1 MKLAQLITS
10 RDNPFFKRLARL
22 ARSAH
27 QRKIAGLT
35 LLDGVHL
42 IETYLPIGQ
51 PESLIV
57 SETGCNDPEIQ
68 RLMAEAVCGTGGTG
82 STGAKAAITMLS
94 DALFRDISS
103 VQTPTGI
110 MASIP
115 IPSPGS
121 VRVRRRNDHEE
132 FWVLLEA
139 IQDPGNFGSILRSA
153 AAAGASSVYL
163 SHGCADPW
171 SPKALR
177 AGMGAHFLLPIYE
190 RSNLA
195 EMARIFKGKV
205 IASMPDAKKDLYQTG
220 LTGPVAF
227 VFGNEGAGLSEA
239 LLQACVER
247 IRIPMTGDT
256 ESLNV
261 AAAAAVF
268 FFERV
273 RQRKADGPE

>member
-1 MKLAQLITS
+1 MKLAKVITS
-10 RDNPFFKRLARL
+10 RDNPFFKRTAGL

-42 IETYLPIGQ
+42 VETYLPLGQ

-57 SETGCNDPEIQ
+57 SETGCNNPEIK
-68 RLMAEAVCGTGGTG
+68 RLIAEVAGGAG
-82 STGAKAAITMLS
+82 STGAKAAITVLS
-94 DALFRDISS
+94 DALFHDISS

-115 IPSPGS
+115 IPSPGP
-121 VRVRRRNDHEE
+121 VRARRYNDDEE

-171 SPKALR
+171 SPKTLR
-177 AGMGAHFLLPIYE
+177 AAMGAHFFLPIYE

-195 EMARIFKGKV
+195 EVARIFKGKV
-205 IASMPDAKKDLYQTG
+205 IASTPDAKKTLYQTG
-220 LTGPVAF
+220 LTGRVAF

-239 LLQACVER
+239 LLQACTER
-247 IRIPMTGDT
+247 TCVPMTAGT

-273 RQRKADGPE
+273 RQRKADGLE